1 METKNQTAQESAQSG
16 VVDYAAAL
24 RQYHRYGRGRSMKKF
39 CEDEGYDYWKFCKL
53 AREGQS
59 EMDAKIIADKH
70 PVFIEVNPDGTQSSV
85 QRDEPMK
92 VCEIRIRFN
101 NGLVISRKGVDAEVS
116 NNISEQSVRKLKM
129 NLRNAGNIRIES
141 SAVDNAFM
149 YSVIESCKHNEI
161 DPGKYISYLL
171 GKLKTA
177 HEGEDMTALLPCYY
191 SLQTLKIDNY

>member
-39 CEDEGYDYWKFCKL
+39 CEDEGYDCWKFCKL

-92 VCEIRIRFN
+92 VCEICIR
-101 NGLVISRKGVDAEVS
+101 
-116 NNISEQSVRKLKM
+116 
-129 NLRNAGNIRIES
+129 
-141 SAVDNAFM
+141 
-149 YSVIESCKHNEI
+149 
-161 DPGKYISYLL
+161 
-171 GKLKTA
+171 
-177 HEGEDMTALLPCYY
+177 
-191 SLQTLKIDNY
+191 

>member
-70 PVFIEVNPDGTQSSV
+70 PVFIEVNPDVPQSSV

-92 VCEIRIRFN
+92 VCEIRIRFD
-101 NGLVISRKGVDAEVS
+101 NGLVMSRKGGDVEEV
-116 NNISEQSVRKLKM
+116 ISAIRKIL
-129 NLRNAGNIRIES
+129 N
-141 SAVDNAFM
+141 
-149 YSVIESCKHNEI
+149 
-161 DPGKYISYLL
+161 
-171 GKLKTA
+171 
-177 HEGEDMTALLPCYY
+177 
-191 SLQTLKIDNY
+191 